1 MFLKQIKIGMARFK
15 DGKQVGLLFA
25 KNGIPMVTVRIAI
38 IVVHHRRVCSANK
51 LLAGW
56 LASSISSISSKS
68 RNGVGIE
75 RSLVDRSIDN
85 DSVTA

>member
-1 MFLKQIKIGMARFK
+1 MFLQQIKIGMARFK

-56 LASSISSISSKS
+56 MASSISSKS

-75 RSLVDRSIDN
+75 RSLVDQSIDN
-85 DSVTA
+85 YSVTA